1 MYCSNSSRRATPLRG
16 IGIDDNPLTFGD
28 AIVRGP
34 RLPDRVAEMMLRT
47 IHLRRLQAGDQLPS
61 ERDLGEQ
68 FAVSRTVIRE
78 AVRSLAAKGI
88 VSSSPGRGL
97 IVAAIDADSVSA
109 SMNLYLRGN
118 QREVPYERVHEVRTA
133 LEVDVARLAS
143 VRAHESEIAN
153 LRAIHERL
161 AHALGDVEESS
172 LADVAFHRGLA
183 TLTQNPLYV
192 IMLDSIGDVLLEIR
206 RATMGNRKDAEH
218 GYADHGRILA
228 AVARHDPEAA
238 RDAMRRH
245 LEHALREWKKL
256 GLVRVGGS
264 KREHSLDGKRR

>member
-1 MYCSNSSRRATPLRG
+1 M
-16 IGIDDNPLTFGD
+16 GIDRTVSVFGD
-28 AIVRGP
+28 ELVRAP
-34 RLPDRVAEMMLRT
+34 RLPDQVAEMMLAT
-47 IHLRRLQAGDQLPS
+47 IRSRGLQPGDHLPS

-88 VSSSPGRGL
+88 VASMPGRGL
-97 IVAAIDADSVSA
+97 TVAAVDPDSVSE

-118 QREVPYERVHEVRTA
+118 HRELPYERVHEVRTT
-133 LEVDVARLAS
+133 LELDVASLAAQRARDSEVAHLRASHDRLAE
-143 VRAHESEIAN
+143 VLE
-153 LRAIHERL
+153 
-161 AHALGDVEESS
+161 DVEQSS
-172 LADVAFHRGLA
+172 LADVTFHRQLA
-183 TLTQNPLYV
+183 EFTHNPLYV

-256 GLVRVGGS
+256 GLVRVGGT
-264 KREHSLDGKRR
+264 KRERSLDGKPR